1 MSIMTTARILAWL
14 PAPAPTASIV
24 QQIGFDSDPEH
35 DPEKWELV
43 FGKVMLKTKIALP
56 RCDLGVLWLL
66 LQPLAERTS
75 LGFAATRF
83 WRP

>member
-1 MSIMTTARILAWL
+1 
-14 PAPAPTASIV
+14 
-24 QQIGFDSDPEH
+24 
-35 DPEKWELV
+35 
-43 FGKVMLKTKIALP
+43 MLKTKIALP